1 MARITV
7 EDCLK
12 EEQNRF
18 ALVQLAARRTK
29 QLLSG
34 SQLLVEARKGNKS
47 VVNALRE
54 IAAGQVRF
62 KTEEDLQRERE
73 EAMRRREEELRQQE
87 LIEAE
92 RERERIAAEK
102 VAQEKAA
109 QESGSGA
116 GSLDETAE
124 DSVEESVEERAGQ
137 QESAEVSREQGE
149 EERAEE
155 LSVSGGS
162 GSTPA

>member
-34 SQLLVEARKGNKS
+34 ATPLVESRRNKS

-73 EAMRRREEELRQQE
+73 EALLRREEELKQQQ
-87 LIEAE
+87 LA
-92 RERERIAAEK
+92 
-102 VAQEKAA
+102 
-109 QESGSGA
+109 
-116 GSLDETAE
+116 D
-124 DSVEESVEERAGQ
+124 EERARAAAAAQ
-137 QESAEVSREQGE
+137 AELPESESGDDSSE

-155 LSVSGGS
+155 LSDGLSVSGGS
-162 GSTPA
+162 GSTPV